1 MYVSEMNNQLM
12 DSSWN
17 WLTLMHISPAKKQ
30 HVHDLICKTFSFAA
44 YTKYISVSPQICEGH
59 NYAANSIHV
68 DCTLNLGFHSCGCG
82 IWNTEMEQRK
92 YRFGEIMWISYL
104 IPMKYNSNC
113 YLKSNYIFCIC
124 VEKHLYIPHHY
135 IHCFAL
141 NNPGHLAV
149 QLHCHFITRG
159 I

>member
-1 MYVSEMNNQLM
+1 MKLTDFNAYF
-12 DSSWN
+12 SSQK
-17 WLTLMHISPAKKQ
+17 TQ

-92 YRFGEIMWISYL
+92 YRLGEIMWISYL

-124 VEKHLYIPHHY
+124 VEKTSIYSTSLYSLFCLKQSWTLSCSAPLSFHY
-135 IHCFAL
+135 TWNLSLC
-141 NNPGHLAV
+141 
-149 QLHCHFITRG
+149 
-159 I
+159 